1 MPTVPALIA
10 VPRLGHSYTSA
21 MASVRTIE
29 YTVDDV
35 TMSGHLAVPDSRQ
48 FRGPRPGVLVSH
60 EGAGQDDNVR
70 SRAERLAALGYVA
83 FTLDYFGG
91 GRQLPLEQA
100 QLIVRDL
107 LENVDRTRRL
117 AQAGL
122 DVLTAQPET
131 DTSRLAAIGFC
142 LGGFMSLELA
152 RAGTDL
158 RVVVGFHPGLY
169 SPRPADSANI
179 KGSVLMCCGA
189 DDPII
194 PATAREAF
202 IDEMRAQGVADWRLE
217 LYGGVG
223 HSFTNP
229 AIDARNFPGFAY
241 DERADRRSWAS
252 MLQLFQERLDST

>member
-1 MPTVPALIA
+1 MPTV
-10 VPRLGHSYTSA
+10 
-21 MASVRTIE
+21 RTID
-29 YTVDDV
+29 YVVDDV
-35 TMSGHLAVPDSRQ
+35 TMSGHLAVPEA
-48 FRGPRPGVLVSH
+48 GEYPGARPGVLLCH
-60 EGAGQDDNVR
+60 EGSGQDDNVR

-83 FTLDYFGG
+83 FALDYFGG
-91 GRQLPLEQA
+91 GGQLPLEEA
-100 QLIVRDL
+100 QQIVRAL
-107 LENVDRTRRL
+107 LDDADRIRRL
-117 AQAGL
+117 ARAGL
-122 DVLTAQPET
+122 DVLTGQPET

-152 RAGTDL
+152 RDAADL

-179 KGSVLMCCGA
+179 KASVLMCCGA

-194 PATAREAF
+194 PAESREAF
-202 IDEMRAQGVADWRLE
+202 IENMRTHGVADWRIE

-229 AIDARNFPGFAY
+229 AIDARNLPGFTY

-252 MLQLFQERLDST
+252 MMQLFHERLDPE